1 MPRGRKKLR
10 GGLLGTSGSCRG
22 GSSDSCGAP
31 RVKETRLDCDY
42 SDLQYLD
49 CVPHTLYREDP
60 LAPLDD
66 PLSSLTRV
74 DIFHPCDSVPSPTKS
89 FREKITDF
97 FSYSEDLDSD
107 RARSASPVMPVLVPQ
122 VSLTT
127 QTSDIAMAEL
137 PVSLPPLST
146 SSLPPPLSDCEGSEQ
161 SCGNSDS
168 GKENDE
174 VDIVMWRGSRSSI
187 TSRTSKTSRPRS
199 GHLSDINT
207 TQQGKLPLGQTQQAT
222 SQPER
227 VTRSATGKAPLSL
240 KSCEMLQNEFNI
252 AEGGLRGD
260 YPTPSSNPQSPPTP
274 HKIIR
279 LKELSL
285 CNPLQ
290 KLKSISLTP
299 KKNLSTK
306 GPKVNK
312 RQAGL
317 STSQLGPQSGNSSSS
332 TPTLGAQA
340 GTKAAKLAQAANTSH
355 KVTEY
360 FPIRRSERKPKAELL
375 KEQMEGIE
383 ARLLANEDTNLGIEV
398 AFIENKGRGIQAV
411 RDFSKGEFVVEYA
424 GDLIDIGT
432 AKDLE
437 AKYSM
442 DTSKGCYMYYFK
454 HKGKQYCIDATGE
467 SGRFGRLLNHSRV
480 TPNCM
485 TKVIML
491 GETPRLI
498 LVAKSDIVAGT
509 ELLYDY
515 GDRSKES
522 LKAHPWLSL

>member
-1 MPRGRKKLR
+1 M
-10 GGLLGTSGSCRG
+10 
-22 GSSDSCGAP
+22 
-31 RVKETRLDCDY
+31 KETRLDSDH

-49 CVPHTLYREDP
+49 CVPHTLRREDP

-74 DIFHPCDSVPSPTKS
+74 DIFRPCDSVPSPTKS
-89 FREKITDF
+89 YREKITDF
-97 FSYSEDLDSD
+97 FCQSEAIECE
-107 RARSASPVMPVLVPQ
+107 RAGSSSPVMPVLVPQ
-122 VSLTT
+122 V
-127 QTSDIAMAEL
+127 
-137 PVSLPPLST
+137 PLST
-146 SSLPPPLSDCEGSEQ
+146 SSAMSTSHPPPLSDCEGSEQ

-174 VDIVMWRGSRSSI
+174 VDIMWRGSRSSLA
-187 TSRTSKTSRPRS
+187 SRTSKASRPRS
-199 GHLSDINT
+199 GHLSDISSSTQQSKTPLGT
-207 TQQGKLPLGQTQQAT
+207 TQVT

-227 VTRSATGKAPLSL
+227 VTRQTRSATGKVPLSL

-260 YPTPSSNPQSPPTP
+260 YPVPTTTQSPPTP

-279 LKELSL
+279 LKEPSL

-299 KKNLSTK
+299 KKSLSTK
-306 GPKVNK
+306 GSKTTK
-312 RQAGL
+312 RQATL
-317 STSQLGPQSGNSSSS
+317 PSS
-332 TPTLGAQA
+332 THPPTTPTQVSG
-340 GTKAAKLAQAANTSH
+340 GTKAAKLAQAASTSH

-360 FPIRRSERKPKAELL
+360 FPIRRSERKPKAEIL

-383 ARLLANEDTNLGIEV
+383 ARLLANDDKNLGVEV
-398 AFIENKGRGIQAV
+398 AFIENKGRGIKAV

-454 HKGKQYCIDATGE
+454 HKGKQYCIDATSE
-467 SGRFGRLLNHSRV
+467 SGRYGRLLNHSKL
-480 TPNCM
+480 TPNCA
-485 TKVIML
+485 TKVVML
-491 GETPRLI
+491 GDTPRLI
-498 LVAKSDIVAGT
+498 LVAKTDIVAGT

-522 LKAHPWLSL
+522 LKAHPWLAL

>member
-1 MPRGRKKLR
+1 MPRGRRKVR
-10 GGLLGTSGSCRG
+10 GGITLVPGGGRG

-31 RVKETRLDCDY
+31 RVKETRLDSDN

-49 CVPHTLYREDP
+49 CIPHTHYREDP

-97 FSYSEDLDSD
+97 FSYSEELECD
-107 RARSASPVMPVLVPQ
+107 RASSASPQMPVLVPQ
-122 VSLTT
+122 VSLTMSNEGT
-127 QTSDIAMAEL
+127 MGEPEPL
-137 PVSLPPLST
+137 SLPPLT
-146 SSLPPPLSDCEGSEQ
+146 PSSLPPQLSDCEGSEQ
-161 SCGNSDS
+161 SCGHSDS

-174 VDIVMWRGSRSSI
+174 DCVMWRGSRSSL

-199 GHLSDINT
+199 GHLADIST
-207 TQQGKLPLGQTQQAT
+207 TQHGKMPLQSQAKVT
-222 SQPER
+222 ANVDSR

-260 YPTPSSNPQSPPTP
+260 YSAPTSNGPQSPPTP

-285 CNPLQ
+285 LNPIQ

-299 KKNLSTK
+299 KKNSSTK
-306 GPKVNK
+306 CPKVNK
-312 RQAGL
+312 RQGIH
-317 STSQLGPQSGNSSSS
+317 PPSS
-332 TPTLGAQA
+332 TQQLQATISPYPGAVTQP
-340 GTKAAKLAQAANTSH
+340 GTKAAKLAFAASTSH

-383 ARLLANEDTNLGIEV
+383 ANLLTNNDDGLGIEV
-398 AFIENKGRGIQAV
+398 AFIENKGRGIMAV

-437 AKYSM
+437 QKYSM

-480 TPNCM
+480 SPNCI
-485 TKVIML
+485 TKVVML
-491 GETPRLI
+491 GEVPRLI
-498 LVAKSDIVAGT
+498 LVAKHDIVAGT

>member
-1 MPRGRKKLR
+1 
-10 GGLLGTSGSCRG
+10 LLVSGECRG
-22 GSSDSCGAP
+22 DSNDSCGAP
-31 RVKETRLDCDY
+31 RVKETRIDNSDT

-49 CVPHTLYREDP
+49 CVPHTLQREDP

-74 DIFHPCDSVPSPTKS
+74 DIFHPCESVPSPTKS

-97 FSYSEDLDSD
+97 FSYSEELECD
-107 RARSASPVMPVLVPQ
+107 RASSASPQMPVLVPQ
-122 VSLTT
+122 VNLTQNT
-127 QTSDIAMAEL
+127 DSAMCDPL
-137 PVSLPPLST
+137 SLPPLSP

-161 SCGNSDS
+161 SCGHSDS

-174 VDIVMWRGSRSSI
+174 DCVVWRGSRSSL
-187 TSRTSKTSRPRS
+187 TSRTSKSSRPRS
-199 GHLSDINT
+199 GHLADISSA
-207 TQQGKLPLGQTQQAT
+207 QLGKVPLQSQ
-222 SQPER
+222 SQPQSQGTQVASR
-227 VTRSATGKAPLSL
+227 VTRSATGKVPLSL

-260 YPTPSSNPQSPPTP
+260 YPVPSSTPQSPPTP

-279 LKELSL
+279 LKEPSL

-299 KKNLSTK
+299 KKNCSTK
-306 GPKVNK
+306 APKVNK
-312 RQAGL
+312 RQPVPLSATQQLHGNMTQQQHGL
-317 STSQLGPQSGNSSSS
+317 QGGS
-332 TPTLGAQA
+332 
-340 GTKAAKLAQAANTSH
+340 KAAKLALAASSSH

-375 KEQMEGIE
+375 KEQMENIE
-383 ARLLANEDTNLGIEV
+383 ARLLANDDNGLGIEV
-398 AFIENKGRGIQAV
+398 TFFENKGRGIKAV
-411 RDFSKGEFVVEYA
+411 KDFSKGEFVVEYA

-480 TPNCM
+480 NPNCV
-485 TKVIML
+485 TKVVML

-498 LVAKSDIVAGT
+498 LIAKQDIAAGT

>member
-1 MPRGRKKLR
+1 M
-10 GGLLGTSGSCRG
+10 
-22 GSSDSCGAP
+22 
-31 RVKETRLDCDY
+31 KETRLDCDQ

-49 CVPHTLYREDP
+49 CVPHTLNREDP

-74 DIFHPCDSVPSPTKS
+74 DIFRPCDSVPSPTKS
-89 FREKITDF
+89 YREKITDF
-97 FSYSEDLDSD
+97 FSHSEDSLSD
-107 RARSASPVMPVLVPQ
+107 RASSASPTMPVLLPQ
-122 VSLTT
+122 VLLPLAG
-127 QTSDIAMAEL
+127 DCAMATMAD
-137 PVSLPPLST
+137 PASLPLPSP

-174 VDIVMWRGSRSSI
+174 VDIVMWRGSRSSL

-199 GHLSDINT
+199 GHLSDISS
-207 TQQGKLPLGQTQQAT
+207 TQQAQAKLPLGTAQVSQS
-222 SQPER
+222 SQPETR
-227 VTRSATGKAPLSL
+227 PTRQTRSATGKAPLSL

-260 YPTPSSNPQSPPTP
+260 YPVPASTQSPPTP

-279 LKELSL
+279 LKEPSL

-312 RQAGL
+312 RQAAL
-317 STSQLGPQSGNSSSS
+317 PSS
-332 TPTLGAQA
+332 TQQSSNTTPTTSTNL

-383 ARLLANEDTNLGIEV
+383 ARLLANEDTNLGVEV
-398 AFIENKGRGIQAV
+398 AFIENKGRGIKAV

-467 SGRFGRLLNHSRV
+467 SGRYGRLLNHSRV
-480 TPNCM
+480 SPNCM

-491 GETPRLI
+491 GDTPRLI